1 MTYRKHGHT
10 PTDDEIARYGYQ
22 AFGPRRPDFV
32 PTKDDFARALAQCA
46 TGDADELKGMAGEG
60 GGLVAAGVL
69 SAVLAVGVRL
79 GRRRVASPF
88 QGCHP

>member
-46 TGDADELKGMAGEG
+46 TGDADELKGMAGE
-60 GGLVAAGVL
+60 VAAL
-69 SAVLAVGVRL
+69 WPRACCP
-79 GRRRVASPF
+79 PF
-88 QGCHP
+88 WPWAYGWDDDE